1 MKDTSGR
8 SSVTPAN
15 QWRCTAARVGQRE
28 LTLNEAVIWTSMS
41 PCCSG
46 LPCVK
51 LHSSNSPNL
60 FRLLWIWACRA
71 LSWSRACV
79 CVWVF
84 ATSELVGHVDRTL
97 NVVAALP
104 QIECTLY
111 SEPKFDCHLSK
122 WKKAPKEE
130 SRVSRETAPFVQ
142 TTEPLHCFIPV
153 SSLFAVIRVLFA
165 EWFPTQHVSL
175 VFHSQIWR
183 IHGRQHPNAKTIRVI
198 QHQINR
204 KPLEFLEPIDN
215 FQKNWIQRPD
225 QNFTKKKLH
234 YIYMSL
240 VWTRIKKKLHYIYM
254 SFVWTKT
261 LKKNSSPP
269 LEFDRPGSGDLLTTC
284 NLLRCRLPCH
294 PYKNRAHKPNWFP
307 KMQSK
312 LAWTESNATL

>member
-41 PCCSG
+41 PCWSG

-175 VFHSQIWR
+175 VCLSFPNLENPWTTASKCKNNSRDSTSDESQTTR
-183 IHGRQHPNAKTIRVI
+183 ISRANWQFPKELDPKTG
-198 QHQINR
+198 
-204 KPLEFLEPIDN
+204 PELY
-215 FQKNWIQRPD
+215 
-225 QNFTKKKLH
+225 KKKKTALH
-234 YIYMSL
+234 I
-240 VWTRIKKKLHYIYM
+240 HE
-254 SFVWTKT
+254 
-261 LKKNSSPP
+261 P
-269 LEFDRPGSGDLLTTC
+269 
-284 NLLRCRLPCH
+284 RLN
-294 PYKNRAHKPNWFP
+294 KD
-307 KMQSK
+307 
-312 LAWTESNATL
+312 